1 MEARRNPDAVTVT
14 VNGTKLEP
22 EVDESIGVYTYSVDF
37 PAILEQWKADHPT
50 AATTGTTGSAGT
62 ETEPNLDGR
71 VGSRRM
77 LTEPPAGHGRFQP
90 ALFPLRPLWNSPAI
104 ARRAPRNKVCC
115 RNGTR
120 RPARAAAGEE
130 RIHPWRKKTSF
141 DVVSTVTCREFD
153 NAFQQAKKELAQR
166 YDLKDSGAE
175 IALDKAKQALTVS
188 APSDFVARQV
198 IDVIGSKLVKRGIDL
213 SAVKWGDPQP
223 AAGQSVRQSASI
235 VDGIDKDTAGR
246 INKDIKATKLK
257 VKVQI
262 EGDKLR
268 VSSASRDTLQEVIA
282 FLKGQDY
289 GQPLQYVNY
298 R

>member
-1 MEARRNPDAVTVT
+1 MA
-14 VNGTKLEP
+14 K
-22 EVDESIGVYTYSVDF
+22 ES
-37 PAILEQWKADHPT
+37 
-50 AATTGTTGSAGT
+50 
-62 ETEPNLDGR
+62 
-71 VGSRRM
+71 
-77 LTEPPAGHGRFQP
+77 
-90 ALFPLRPLWNSPAI
+90 
-104 ARRAPRNKVCC
+104 
-115 RNGTR
+115 
-120 RPARAAAGEE
+120 
-130 RIHPWRKKTSF
+130 SF
-141 DVVSTVTCREFD
+141 DVVSTVDMQEVD

-175 IALDKAKQALTVS
+175 KAKQALTVS

-213 SAVKWGDPQP
+213 AAVKWGDPQP